1 MQNKN
6 YGHPDLTLPEGVISD
21 FVDNGNGLR
30 MHVLRSEKM
39 TKDSALVLLMHG
51 FPELAYSWRKIIPPL
66 MDAGYVV
73 VAPDQR
79 GYGETIETQ
88 VTYSDDI
95 TPYNFANLAKD
106 AVGLINALGYKHAE
120 AIIGHDSGSFVA
132 GTCSLL
138 YPEFFR
144 SCVMMSAPF
153 TGAPLTSPSDSNYR
167 PKNLSDLDVELLS
180 LSPPRKHYQVYF
192 SGETANQDLLTCSQG
207 VHNFLRAYYHHKSAD
222 WIGNKPFQL
231 KGWDAAELAKMPT
244 YYIMEANKTMP
255 ETVAEFIPTDNAI
268 AACEWLT
275 EDELNIYSSQYQIN
289 GFQGGMQWYRCMIE
303 GVNRQAL
310 LPFSG
315 RTIDVP
321 SMFLSGSNDWGNFQA
336 PGSLEHMRDTVCTNM
351 ISTTFIDNAGHW
363 VQQEQSQE
371 TAKYI
376 IEFLRSK

>member
-6 YGHPDLTLPEGVISD
+6 YSHPDLTLPDGVISD

-144 SCVMMSAPF
+144 SCVMMPFCLLRLPILVIINRRKMNSKKAP
-153 TGAPLTSPSDSNYR
+153 P
-167 PKNLSDLDVELLS
+167 
-180 LSPPRKHYQVYF
+180 
-192 SGETANQDLLTCSQG
+192 
-207 VHNFLRAYYHHKSAD
+207 
-222 WIGNKPFQL
+222 
-231 KGWDAAELAKMPT
+231 M
-244 YYIMEANKTMP
+244 
-255 ETVAEFIPTDNAI
+255 
-268 AACEWLT
+268 
-275 EDELNIYSSQYQIN
+275 
-289 GFQGGMQWYRCMIE
+289 
-303 GVNRQAL
+303 
-310 LPFSG
+310 
-315 RTIDVP
+315 
-321 SMFLSGSNDWGNFQA
+321 
-336 PGSLEHMRDTVCTNM
+336 
-351 ISTTFIDNAGHW
+351 
-363 VQQEQSQE
+363 
-371 TAKYI
+371 
-376 IEFLRSK
+376 

>member
-1 MQNKN
+1 
-6 YGHPDLTLPEGVISD
+6 
-21 FVDNGNGLR
+21 
-30 MHVLRSEKM
+30 M

-120 AIIGHDSGSFVA
+120 VIIGHDSGSFVA

-153 TGAPLTSPSDSNYR
+153 TGAPLTSPSNSNYR

-192 SGETANQDLLTCSQG
+192 SGKLLI
-207 VHNFLRAYYHHKSAD
+207 R
-222 WIGNKPFQL
+222 
-231 KGWDAAELAKMPT
+231 T
-244 YYIMEANKTMP
+244 YSHARKE
-255 ETVAEFIPTDNAI
+255 
-268 AACEWLT
+268 
-275 EDELNIYSSQYQIN
+275 
-289 GFQGGMQWYRCMIE
+289 
-303 GVNRQAL
+303 
-310 LPFSG
+310 
-315 RTIDVP
+315 
-321 SMFLSGSNDWGNFQA
+321 
-336 PGSLEHMRDTVCTNM
+336 
-351 ISTTFIDNAGHW
+351 STTFCEPIITTRAPIGLGINPFNLTDGTRRNWRKCLPTTLWKRIRPCRKQLQNLCQPMTQLLNASG
-363 VQQEQSQE
+363 
-371 TAKYI
+371 
-376 IEFLRSK
+376 